1 MVKNQ
6 YRKLQFVD
14 TLLLSKEI
22 TEICRAHVN
31 VDVILDSLELHM
43 LVCFPASTLNLFVH
57 ITVELV
63 AMFSVSATRFESKYF
78 KSSTK
83 IDTNTETTC

>member
-6 YRKLQFVD
+6 SRKLQTVD
-14 TLLLSKEI
+14 ALLLSREI

-43 LVCFPASTLNLFVH
+43 LVCFPASTLNLFVRR
-57 ITVELV
+57 
-63 AMFSVSATRFESKYF
+63 TRYCR
-78 KSSTK
+78 TRG
-83 IDTNTETTC
+83 DV